1 MSVISTSAMGGTSF
15 SLPYAPPA
23 TSTASAT
30 QLASGATVTTVR
42 GSGGAVLSVTTASA
56 GSQNIAA
63 QNIIAQTNG
72 AQPDTSTVYV
82 TA

>member
-1 MSVISTSAMGGTSF
+1 MSVISTSAMSGTNF

-23 TSTASAT
+23 TSTASTT

-56 GSQNIAA
+56 GPQNIAA
-63 QNIIAQTNG
+63 QNIAALTRG
-72 AQPDTSTVYV
+72 VSPDTSTVYV

>member
-1 MSVISTSAMGGTSF
+1 MSVISTSAMGGTNF

-23 TSTASAT
+23 TSTASTT

-56 GSQNIAA
+56 GLQNIVSP
-63 QNIIAQTNG
+63 TGG